1 MTPKAFFITLFVKQ
15 NKHHKH
21 SVLGHTLKVFYHC
34 LMRKKY
40 KMLAAAL
47 LHDIGKPVVAYQ
59 KPEDVINDEYS
70 FTDHEEKSYQI
81 IKNIP
86 LISTYT
92 KKLVRYHYLIR
103 GMAKAK
109 EKNDTTKHEQLVSQ
123 WNSLSRDF
131 QEDLR
136 AFLVCDDLGKG

>member
-1 MTPKAFFITLFVKQ
+1 
-15 NKHHKH
+15 
-21 SVLGHTLKVFYHC
+21 
-34 LMRKKY
+34 
-40 KMLAAAL
+40 L

-70 FTDHEEKSYQI
+70 FTDHEEKSYQM

-92 KKLVRYHYLIR
+92 KELVRYHYLIR
-103 GMAKAK
+103 GISKAK
-109 EKNDTTKHEQLVSQ
+109 EKNDTTKHEQLASQ